1 MLFRIVKHL
10 TPRFTRI
17 KHQYKDTD
25 KYHSDYCVNKRKNN
39 ISTNG
44 ELSFSESKTCT

>member
-1 MLFRIVKHL
+1 MLFQTVKCL
-10 TPRFTRI
+10 TPKFTRI

-25 KYHSDYCVNKRKNN
+25 KYHSDYFINKRKNN
-39 ISTNG
+39 ISTRG